1 MLHGKARINRCR
13 GYDLGICILKRS
25 FGRVTNIYMDAVL
38 NRIVMYAKNV
48 NRMAEFYKTHFG
60 FAEDTNQIDGIVE
73 LIQRS
78 SGFSLLIHPAGKAVK
93 PGQVSV
99 KLVFSVKD
107 VEKFCA
113 KSLKSGLRF
122 GSIHQSD
129 GYAFSNA
136 KDPEKNSIQI
146 SSRAFR

>member
-1 MLHGKARINRCR
+1 
-13 GYDLGICILKRS
+13 
-25 FGRVTNIYMDAVL
+25 MDAL
-38 NRIVMYAKNV
+38 LCRIVIYAKNV
-48 NRMAEFYKTHFG
+48 GRMAEFYRTHFG
-60 FAEDTNQIDGIVE
+60 FEEEAQQAKDIAE
-73 LIQRS
+73 LIQKS
-78 SGFSLLIHPAGKAVK
+78 SGFSLLIHPAGKGVK
-93 PGQVSV
+93 LGQASV

-107 VEKFCA
+107 AEKFRS

-122 GSIHQSD
+122 GAIHQSD